1 MKNFIPLL
9 LGVCTVLSLKAQITL
24 IPDSNFEQQLINK
37 GIDSDNTINGQVA
50 TADIEN
56 ITVLSVSDAG
66 IQDMTGIQ
74 DFVSLEMLFCAL
86 NDITEINIATLTN
99 LTALDVGVNNLSNV
113 DISANI
119 NLISFACTY
128 NNLTTLDISNNLALE
143 FLLIGQTEDQII
155 PRNVI
160 SNLDLS
166 NNSNIDRLR
175 VSFLN
180 LDALNLMNGNNFIL
194 TGSVEIEGN
203 PLLECILVD
212 DPVAANNGE
221 LPYSEWEI
229 DPGTGYANGP
239 DCTLGI
245 VNVTPKE
252 LALYPNPA
260 TEYIFYDIGHE
271 RPKKLA
277 VYNALGSLVKT
288 YTNRIP
294 SYIVLSEFPNGVYFL
309 KMETETNL
317 YASRF
322 IKE

>member
-1 MKNFIPLL
+1 MFFGICNFFS
-9 LGVCTVLSLKAQITL
+9 VQTQITF
-24 IPDSNFEQQLINK
+24 IPDSDFEQELIAQ
-37 GIDSDNTINGQVA
+37 GIDSDNTLNGQVA

-56 ITVLSVSDAG
+56 ITVLNVSDVG

-166 NNSNIDRLR
+166 NNSNIDWLR

-180 LDALNLMNGNNFIL
+180 LDALNLMNGNNSIL
-194 TGSVEIEGN
+194 TGNVEIEGN

-245 VNVTPKE
+245 MNATPKE
-252 LALYPNPA
+252 LTLYPNPA
-260 TEYIFYDIGHE
+260 TEYVFYDLGHE
-271 RPKKLA
+271 RPQKLA
-277 VYNALGSLVKT
+277 VYNALGSLVKM
-288 YTNRIP
+288 YAKRIP
-294 SYIVLSEFPNGVYFL
+294 SHLMLSEFPKGVCFL
-309 KMETETNL
+309 KIETETNL